1 MTLSL
6 DYLNTVTHLYSEVT
20 ADRRKG
26 DSALEL
32 AHYREALA
40 YALAGCSIGR
50 RTRANTAVWFV
61 DPCAQNEANISKQ
74 SESDRNA
81 IRLEAHQL
89 EMAPHNEYN
98 RRAPEAAE

>member
-1 MTLSL
+1 
-6 DYLNTVTHLYSEVT
+6 
-20 ADRRKG
+20 
-26 DSALEL
+26 
-32 AHYREALA
+32 
-40 YALAGCSIGR
+40 
-50 RTRANTAVWFV
+50 VWFV